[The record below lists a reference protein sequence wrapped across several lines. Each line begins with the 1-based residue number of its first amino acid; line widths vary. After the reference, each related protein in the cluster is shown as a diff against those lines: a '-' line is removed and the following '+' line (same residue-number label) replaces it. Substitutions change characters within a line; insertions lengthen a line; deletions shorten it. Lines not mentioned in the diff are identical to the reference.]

1 MTKYEF
7 KLFKKGIGT
16 KVVHV
21 ETNTFFEALAIIC
34 KDYADYGV
42 KDFDLV
48 REMAFGDTK
57 ECMLHHSALSR
68 GYIGVNKMS
77 ISAYDGKF
85 GKGFTIDK
93 HNPNSTNYFIR
104 EYWIYK

>member
-16 KVVHV
+16 KVVYA
-21 ETNTFFEALAIIC
+21 ETNSFFEALSLIC
-34 KDYADYGV
+34 EEYADYNV
-42 KDFDLV
+42 KDFDLA
-48 REMAFGDTK
+48 REISFGDVF
-57 ECMLHHSALSR
+57 ELEYHHSALAK
-68 GYIGVNKMS
+68 GYIGVNQMK

-93 HNPNSTNYFIR
+93 HNPHSTNYYIR
-104 EYWIYK
+104 EYWIYN